1 MEADWHEGGSEK
13 NQIFLELP
21 VAPLP
26 NPDASGV
33 TDALLIL
40 RQCNPALV
48 ACVGILVFGCLPV
61 YWIPPLL
68 ISSIFN
74 WVQTQ
79 KMYFA
84 NMHFSKME

>member
-1 MEADWHEGGSEK
+1 M
-13 NQIFLELP
+13 
-21 VAPLP
+21 APLP

-48 ACVGILVFGCLPV
+48 ACVGILVFECLPV

-68 ISSIFN
+68 IFINLQLGPNTEDVFCKYAFFKNGVKVCDDS
-74 WVQTQ
+74 
-79 KMYFA
+79 
-84 NMHFSKME
+84 